1 MANGGR
7 IDYTIGFNVDKTG
20 LNELQKEMSKLQ
32 QSQPKDLLSKNF
44 GEKSKTYQQATK
56 DLEEAKKAAEQVGIA
71 LQKSFNAR
79 LNMPNVQT
87 FTNEINKSY
96 GSVTNL
102 FNALNKGGIQGQ
114 KVAGKLASSFLTAGT
129 SIKKTETI
137 IDKMGTTLMN
147 TLKWTFSSSLINR
160 FTGAIQQA
168 VGYVEHLDRS
178 LNDIRIVTKKSADEM
193 ETFGQQA
200 NKTAQSLGKA
210 TTDYTE
216 AALIYYQQGLSDEE
230 VKARAETTL
239 KAANVTGQ
247 ATKAVSEQLTAVW
260 NGFKVNAEQT
270 EEYVDKLAAVAAMS
284 ASNLEELSTGMSKV
298 ASAASN
304 LGVDIDQLTAQI
316 STIVS
321 VTRQAPESV
330 GTALKTI
337 YARISDLK
345 LGENDEDGL
354 GLGDVSGGLKKL
366 GIEVLDSEGELRDLG
381 TVIEEVA
388 GKWNTW
394 TQAQQAAVAQLMA
407 GKRQYNNLVSLFDN
421 WDMYTNAIETSRNAT
436 GELQKQQDIY
446 MESTEAHIQQ
456 LKTQWEDMYDSLID
470 PDTIKTFADGFKNIL
485 KFATDFVDVIGGGSG
500 VFTHLIGLFTTLFS
514 GKIASSI
521 NEVIQR
527 FTDNKLVKTLL
538 DANVEFAKAASSSD
552 GMAKAIG
559 DAYGKWGNYAESMT
573 NEQREDMMQRTQLIG
588 KIKEQ
593 QLAEEELQRKTAVAR
608 DAQQQATAKYEAEL
622 ENAANKVKEF
632 EANKAASGGKDNSS
646 RYTDAEALA
655 KGWDKDGTSIKKV
668 RTDVQKLIGDAR
680 NAEKVINNMLKAAVP
695 KEKDLGNGTFGFDI
709 KDLTAWEKKAKSAIG
724 AAEDELVKLKNAGQI
739 GEQDYNRLIT
749 LFGNNKGDVRG
760 NWDVIAQGLEE
771 VKAAAKQT
779 GDEFEDVQQTLDGS
793 GQKVDDM
800 KQKTQELTEEEQ
812 KHAKAAEETKK
823 AYKQQN
829 EALDE
834 QGKVYKRQN
843 RIQGITQLI
852 GGITSFNNSLRT
864 TGNLVTEIFS
874 GKASIGSVISGITST
889 AMTSLMAVSQL
900 NQGLGKISG
909 KLGEVFSKGK
919 LGLILGIAAGIMAVV
934 KAVMALRQAEF
945 EKEAENAKNLAEAS
959 REAAEAA
966 REHKK
971 AVDELKTS
979 YDALDKTSVTYRDD
993 LRKLLIDHGEFAKA
1007 AQVATSS
1014 LEELDEMMKQLQE
1027 DANNKVIDSS
1037 AEQIER
1043 LKNAISTDINAKVL
1057 SESERD
1063 LEKGINTIDL
1073 GDSSDTASI
1082 AQILRDNH
1090 IDIVTDSGHINL
1102 QQFVNAMVENE
1113 AELRKALQENGSAA
1127 ARRLLEIMGSEQE
1140 MLSTTAQALTAKQE
1154 AQLSN
1159 IENSIDI
1166 KSNGTFE
1173 EYDVAFTQLKEQAQS
1188 IFNDDEKAE
1197 EWAKKRIAESGAV
1210 GTAYAGLTDEVK
1222 GIVKGLNKQLTAE
1235 QLNYLNDHIDIY
1247 KAYGGK
1253 DAQAFLDGAQA
1264 LIDGQAKSGLLVP
1277 ITIGLNKD
1285 EFKDEDITA
1294 LFSNGP
1300 LGDLT
1305 EGEFRLFDTQKQKRE
1320 LRKYFD
1326 ELAIEQESYNKK
1338 TIINSIEDLD
1348 NQKQQIEQHYTELI
1362 NLAEKYNVDKQHL
1375 DVMANED
1382 YQKNLDN
1389 QLALNREKYTKNV
1402 QEIANL
1408 RQQLESGKIKSADGM
1423 TYNATEKDKENLQ
1436 NEINAIIKENGE
1448 LNKQQSLMEKKL
1460 ELGQK
1465 IAEYQNEND
1474 VKAQEIIDQYEA
1486 TVKEI
1491 DKEIASIAAH
1501 SKELAA
1507 SVQDI
1512 EDLEKLYKAGEI
1524 TDTDYA
1530 ERYMQLDRAQD
1541 IEGLDVEQ
1549 LENYTKY
1556 IQEIAKSSDELAD
1569 SLEED
1574 GDAAD
1579 KVAKSIMKMNKG
1591 IEELSSNFENWS
1603 DMLQHSNK
1611 DSQEYLDALSG
1622 MRKAMSQLLDISEDY
1637 VSSNFLNENLELI
1650 GKAAEGDAEAID
1662 SLRTAL
1668 AKDVVMNLKL
1678 NDESFRDDL
1687 LSKVQSWQ
1695 AELDSRNLEVGATFD
1710 DASMIA
1716 AMNKMIAD
1724 VGLTVDQVNALFDSM
1739 GFEANFATEP
1749 QMVHQS
1755 VPEYVTE
1762 TVDFGTTTTMY
1773 GDQPVTLLKTR
1784 THTYQDGFY
1793 EADGVMDAMAMTTNG
1808 KPPKINSIT
1817 KKASGAM
1824 NNASKRNSGGTK
1836 KSSDSS
1842 GGGSTKQPN
1851 KENPLEREEDI
1862 YREINTELKNIESTL
1877 KRIQTIDEHSW
1888 GASQKKALKEEQ
1900 KLLDKQ
1906 IATLERKQKMQ
1917 VGDLSTRRKQLEDV
1931 GVTFSSDGSVMT
1943 NAEGVLNQL
1952 YAGYNQMV
1960 QRYNNMS
1967 AAEQEAYK
1975 AQMDTEK
1982 NRIDA
1987 IEKAIGEYESGY
1999 SDLQGTLD
2007 ELQSKHYDQI
2017 ETNVREFNHDID
2029 VHLELSDAK
2038 KEWND
2043 FWEEV
2048 IEDVDDNDFGKKIA
2062 GSMKQLENLVGLG
2075 GSGSGIVGEL
2085 TNHLTETVDMVQAQ
2099 LAAASSGGAGL
2110 FEDDTAASHDNLVK
2124 YRDELMSA
2132 LRDAKGEVD
2141 EIRENYFN
2149 MLDEAQEKIEKQQKG
2164 WENIRKQLEH
2174 NVNLIKLIDGEK
2186 AYDALNK
2193 QYKLRHKNNLETIET
2208 NKQAAEWSKQRM
2220 EAAKKIL
2227 DTADKD
2233 TQKWKDAKKEYE
2245 KESENWLKNLDAF
2258 NQSVEQAL
2266 EDTNE
2271 QIELLTNQTFD
2282 KLEKSL
2288 TKGLGFD
2295 AIEDEWKLINDYAN
2309 SYFDNVERYINM
2321 EEYTNTL
2328 NDAAN
2333 AIGLSAENQQKLN
2346 EFRDQ
2351 ELNKLR
2357 SLNKLT
2363 AYDIEESK
2371 ARLEIMKAQMALEDA
2386 QRNKSNLRL
2395 RRDSQGNY
2403 NYQYV
2408 ENADAVDEANQ
2419 NSLAAQKAWYEI
2431 VKKQNLDLKE
2441 QRIQATK
2448 DVYEYTQKANEA
2460 LRAGDIERYNKY
2472 TELAFI
2478 AEEKVKFIQE
2488 QAAKNSKDLYDGVA
2502 QYFDNV
2508 NEAHILKQNEAT
2520 ISQLM
2525 DEWVGGGEESFT
2537 GALTT
2542 AFNELQEINE
2552 EYGRQTKD
2560 VFDQAGIDLQKF
2572 RDTGLDPTID
2582 TLQTLVDTNEDFK
2595 DMLDETS
2602 DSLAEQERNLR
2613 NAENAYNDLKDAAV
2627 QAIEAANN
2635 ALNQL
2640 ATTAVTAVTQVTA
2653 AINAAKQAS
2662 AITYNT
2668 VYPTTSS
2675 TGNGSGTGAN
2685 GGGTN
2690 TGQNSGPYVVYD
2702 GTQGNE
2708 WSFQTKDDAEKMLKG
2723 IINARHTAWV
2733 THGTLRFDAGGPGPE
2748 AQSALSNFV
2757 NNIIKKFREWKSFD
2771 TGGYTGNWNSS
2782 NGRLAMLHQ
2791 KELVLNASDTKNML
2805 SAVEILRSLPI
2816 EALAKS
2822 IIASS
2827 SNIAS
2832 SFASGVNISG
2842 MTGGVTNN
2850 DSKNMVINADFSG
2863 VSSADEIYKAFLSLE
2878 NYGIQ
2883 QSYSVIPNIN

>member
-200 NKTAQSLGKA
+200 NKAAQSLGKA

-216 AALIYYQQGLSDEE
+216 AALIYYQ
-230 VKARAETTL
+230 

-247 ATKAVSEQLTAVW
+247 ATKTVSEQLTAVW
-260 NGFKVNAEQT
+260 NGFRVNAEQT

-345 LGENDEDGL
+345 LGESDEDGL

-593 QLAEEELQRKTAVAR
+593 QLAEEELQRKTEVAR

-622 ENAANKVKEF
+622 ENAANKIKEF

-646 RYTDAEALA
+646 RYADGEALA
-655 KGWDKDGTSIKKV
+655 KGWDKDGSQIRKIQK
-668 RTDVQKLIGDAR
+668 DVQELIGNAR
-680 NAEKVINNMLKAAVP
+680 DAEKAITRILKLTQQ
-695 KEKDLGNGTFGFDI
+695 KTQKDGSLSFLDEN
-709 KDLTAWEKKAKSAIG
+709 DLKSWTKKAQIAIG
-724 AAEDELVKLKNAGQI
+724 TAKNELENLKNAGKI
-739 GEQDYNRLIT
+739 NEEDYNRLT
-749 LFGNNKGDVRG
+749 ALFGSDDIKG
-760 NWDVIAQGLEE
+760 NWKEIAQGLEE
-771 VKAAAKQT
+771 VKVAAKQT
-779 GDEFEDVQQTLDGS
+779 GDEFEEVQQTLDGS

-800 KQKTQELTEEEQ
+800 RQKTQELTEEEQ

-843 RIQGITQLI
+843 RIQGITQLV
-852 GGITSFNNSLRT
+852 GGITSVNNSLRT

-900 NQGLGKISG
+900 NQGLGKISS

-1014 LEELDEMMKQLQE
+1014 LEDLDKMMKQVQE

-1063 LEKGINTIDL
+1063 LENGINTIDL

-1082 AQILRDNH
+1082 AQILQDNG

-1140 MLSTTAQALTAKQE
+1140 MLSTTAEALTAKQE

-1159 IENSIDI
+1159 IENNIDI

-1173 EYDVAFTQLKEQAQS
+1173 EYDKAFTELKQKANE
-1188 IFNDDEKAE
+1188 IFKDDKKAE

-1247 KAYGGK
+1247 KAYGEK

-1277 ITIGLNKD
+1277 ITIGLSKD
-1285 EFKDEDITA
+1285 ELKDEDIKA
-1294 LFSNGP
+1294 LFANGP
-1300 LGDLT
+1300 LGNLT
-1305 EGEFRLFDTQKQKRE
+1305 EGEFRLFDAQKQKRE

-1326 ELAIEQESYNKK
+1326 ELVAEQESYNKE
-1338 TIINSIEDLD
+1338 TLADSINNLD
-1348 NQKQQIEQHYTELI
+1348 TQRQQIEQHYTELTG
-1362 NLAEKYNVDKQHL
+1362 LAEKYNVDKQHL

-1382 YQKNLDN
+1382 YQKNLDS
-1389 QLALNREKYTKNV
+1389 QLALNREKYEKNV

-1408 RQQLESGKIKSADGM
+1408 RQQLESGKIKSADGT

-1448 LNKQQSLMEKKL
+1448 LNKQQSLMQKKL

-1465 IAEYQNEND
+1465 IAEYQNQND

-1486 TVKEI
+1486 TAKEI

-1501 SKELAA
+1501 SKELAT
-1507 SVQDI
+1507 SVQDV
-1512 EDLEKLYKAGEI
+1512 EDLEKLHKAGEI
-1524 TDTDYA
+1524 TDTDYS

-1591 IEELSSNFENWS
+1591 VEELSSNFENWS

-1662 SLRTAL
+1662 NLRTAL

-1739 GFEANFATEP
+1739 GFEANFAEQDTEMTGYTTLTTKHHTTTAKTLDP
-1749 QMVHQS
+1749 DTGQWS
-1755 VPEYVTE
+1755 WTE
-1762 TVDFGTTTTMY
+1762 TEWVEQEPIEGTTKAPAFALTT
-1773 GDQPVTLLKTR
+1773 
-1784 THTYQDGFY
+1784 DGS
-1793 EADGVMDAMAMTTNG
+1793 A
-1808 KPPKINSIT
+1808 PKINSIT
-1817 KKASGAM
+1817 KKATGSM
-1824 NNASKRNSGGTK
+1824 NNASKRNSGGAK
-1836 KSSDSS
+1836 KSSSS
-1842 GGGSTKQPN
+1842 GGGSSAKQPN

-1888 GASQKKALKEEQ
+1888 GASQKKALQEEQ

-1931 GVTFSSDGSVMT
+1931 GVNFSADGSVMT

-2007 ELQSKHYDQI
+2007 ELQSKHYEQI

-2048 IEDVDDNDFGKKIA
+2048 VEDVDDNDFGKKIA

-2075 GSGSGIVGEL
+2075 GPGSGIVGEL

-2141 EIRENYFN
+2141 EIRENYFS
-2149 MLDEAQEKIEKQQKG
+2149 MLDEAQEKMDKQKKG

-2174 NVNLIKLIDGEK
+2174 NANLIKLIDGEN

-2193 QYKLRHKNNLETIET
+2193 QYELRHKNNLETIET
-2208 NKQAAEWSKQRM
+2208 NKQSAEWWKQRM
-2220 EAAKKIL
+2220 ENAKRVL
-2227 DTADKD
+2227 ETTDKNSS
-2233 TQKWKDAKKEYE
+2233 KWKDASKEYE
-2245 KESENWLKNLDAF
+2245 VASENYIKNLDDF

-2266 EDTNE
+2266 EDINE

-2282 KLEKSL
+2282 KLEKDL
-2288 TKGLGFD
+2288 TNGLGFD
-2295 AIEDEWKLINDYAN
+2295 VLEEEWKLINDYAN
-2309 SYFDNVERYINM
+2309 SYFDNVERYLNM
-2321 EEYTNTL
+2321 EEYTNIL

-2333 AIGLSAENQQKLN
+2333 AVGLSAENQQKLN

-2351 ELNKLR
+2351 ELDKLR

-2419 NSLAAQKAWYEI
+2419 GVFSAQKAWYEI
-2431 VKKQNLDLKE
+2431 VKKQNLQLTEDIMGLRK
-2441 QRIQATK
+2441 AYY
-2448 DVYEYTQKANEA
+2448 DYEEKANQAWQDHNIEA
-2460 LRAGDIERYNKY
+2460 YNKY
-2472 TELAFI
+2472 KELASRTFDQI
-2478 AEEKVKFIQE
+2478 ELKQDASEKNKR
-2488 QAAKNSKDLYDGVA
+2488 DLYEGTA
-2502 QYFDNV
+2502 QYFAEVDNA
-2508 NEAHILKQNEAT
+2508 NIIPQNEAT
-2520 ISQLM
+2520 VRTLIDNWAS
-2525 DEWVGGGEESFT
+2525 GGEDSFI
-2537 GALTT
+2537 GAVTLAT
-2542 AFNELQEINE
+2542 NRLSEINE
-2552 EYGRQTKD
+2552 EYGRKTKE
-2560 VFDQAGIDLQKF
+2560 VLEKAGIDFAGL
-2572 RDTGLDPTID
+2572 RNNGLDPTIN

-2613 NAENAYNDLKDAAV
+2613 NAEDAYNDLKDAAV

-2640 ATTAVTAVTQVTA
+2640 ATTAVSATSQVTA
-2653 AINAAKQAS
+2653 AIEAAKQAS

-2668 VYPTTSS
+2668 SVPTTSPS
-2675 TGNGSGTGAN
+2675 GSGGSGSGSGGYNSSATSSNSQSGQYILTAYTDTGFTVTGYPKTFNSEFDMKKQARLIARNYSISMQKPN
-2685 GGGTN
+2685 GDIALVNKHSHPTS
-2690 TGQNSGPYVVYD
+2690 Q
-2702 GTQGNE
+2702 
-2708 WSFQTKDDAEKMLKG
+2708 
-2723 IINARHTAWV
+2723 AREYAIQ
-2733 THGTLRFDAGGPGPE
+2733 A
-2748 AQSALSNFV
+2748 
-2757 NNIIKKFREWKSFD
+2757 FRS
-2771 TGGYTGNWNSS
+2771 GGYTGSWNDDS
-2782 NGRLAMLHQ
+2782 GRWAVLHQ

-2832 SFASGVNISG
+2832 SLAGGVNVSG
-2842 MTGGVTNN
+2842 ITGGVTNN